1 MIETVSKNLVKLKQ
15 AFRQSYSGSSHIQEV
30 VPLETSDSFPI
41 DQNILDALHIF
52 ATKNPIYYNSYEQ
65 KINEIDCIVYEG
77 DINKYWLNSITH
89 GASYQ
94 PFSPTWI
101 LSAYIITSIAQELN
115 YNEVIDVGSGD
126 GRIAYCG
133 KILGLNSHAIEIDD
147 MLVSLQES
155 IGKLTKT
162 NFNPICA
169 DAVKF
174 DYTKL
179 QLQKP
184 IFFIGGL
191 AQMGGDILATS
202 IIENLDLEIK
212 QKTCMVFAGSYSEKY
227 SFGDISDA
235 GWNKLIDTNNLK
247 IIKSVFLP
255 TVWSFDQTVDTSYIF
270 TEFPKHS

>member
-1 MIETVSKNLVKLKQ
+1 MIEIVSKNLVKLKQ

-65 KINEIDCIVYEG
+65 KINEVDCIVYEG

-115 YNEVIDVGSGD
+115 YSEVIDVGSGD

-133 KILGLNSHAIEIDD
+133 KILGLDSHAIEVDS
-147 MLVSLQES
+147 MLVNLQES
-155 IGKLTKT
+155 IGDLTNT
-162 NFNPICA
+162 AFNPICA

-174 DYTKL
+174 EYGNL
-179 QLQKP
+179 NLQKP
-184 IFFIGGL
+184 AFFIGGL
-191 AQMGGDILATS
+191 AQMGGDALATS
-202 IIENLDLEIK
+202 IITNLNSELK

-227 SFGDISDA
+227 SFTDTSEA
-235 GWNKLIDTNNLK
+235 GWGKLIGDNKLK

-255 TVWSFDQTVDTSYIF
+255 TVWSFDQTLDTSYIF
-270 TEFPKHS
+270 TEFL

>member
-52 ATKNPIYYNSYEQ
+52 ATKNPIYYNSYEE
-65 KINEIDCIVYEG
+65 KINEVNCIVYEG

-101 LSAYIITSIAQELN
+101 LSACIITSIAQELN
-115 YNEVIDVGSGD
+115 YSEVIDVGSGD

-147 MLVSLQES
+147 MLVNLQES
-155 IGKLTKT
+155 IVDLTNT
-162 NFNPICA
+162 AFNPICA
-169 DAVKF
+169 DAVKY
-174 DYTKL
+174 DYTNL

-191 AQMGGDILATS
+191 AQMGGDVLATS
-202 IIENLDLEIK
+202 IIENLDLKIK

-227 SFGDISDA
+227 SFSDTSHA
-235 GWNKLIDTNNLK
+235 GWGKLIDINNLK
-247 IIKSVFLP
+247 IIKSVTLP